1 MLLGT
6 VQTERQGQDVGVH
19 WDWVELRWNTRCIIV
34 VAVVGGSVFG
44 RTCGTHGPTTA
55 IIIAIIAII
64 AITS

>member
-6 VQTERQGQDVGVH
+6 VQTERQGQDVGIH
-19 WDWVELRWNTRCIIV
+19 WVELRWNTRCIIV

-44 RTCGTHGPTTA
+44 QTCGTHGPTTA